1 MQYSRYL
8 TMTVLIC
15 LTFVTSQAHG
25 AEASKNA
32 DPLENYN
39 VIWESP
45 SKDHNGSMPIGN
57 GDIGMNVWVEPN
69 GDLVFYI
76 SKTDAWSENCRLL
89 KLGRVRVKLSPNPIV
104 VGGPFKQT
112 LRLRQGEILI
122 EAGAGEKAVTIRVWC
137 DANRPVIYV
146 EADGS
151 SPLEMRATLEVWR
164 KKERKLGSK
173 EIISAYGLHGGPLP
187 AVVHPDKVLGNQKD
201 RIVWYHRNEKSI
213 WENNLK
219 HQGMATWIDKAND
232 PLLHRTFGGCIR
244 GEGLVAEDA
253 TTLKSARPQKR
264 VVLSIYP
271 VSTQAATA
279 DAWLKQ
285 VDESIAQNS
294 PGGDLEKH
302 RAKHRAWWNGFW
314 NRSWIRATG
323 SANAEAVSRGYTLQ
337 RWISACAGRGVH
349 PIKFNGTIFNVDG
362 AGFDADYRAWG
373 GPYWWQNTRLPYWP
387 MLASGDFDMMKP
399 MFRMYEKMLP
409 LAEHRTKVWFGH
421 EGAFIGETVYFWGMY
436 NNANYGWKRPA
447 NLPVGELT
455 NRYIRREY
463 TASPELMAMMLDYYS
478 YTRDK
483 TFLQKTLLPMCDSLL
498 TFWDKHYKNE
508 KGLMKM
514 YPAQALETLQN
525 VQNPTPD
532 VAGLKWVLG
541 KLLDIPE
548 KQVDAKRRE
557 FWTRLSK
564 KVPPLPTMVEKNG
577 QKRILG
583 AAKVF
588 GRRGNSENPELY
600 AVFPFRLYGVGK
612 PDLDIGRLTFARR
625 AAKGNYGWRQDD
637 TQAALLGLTDTV
649 AGYVAGRAKR
659 KHGASRFPA
668 FWGPN
673 MDWNP
678 DQTHGGNL
686 LMALQAMLMQADRGK
701 ILLLP
706 AWPKKWDVK
715 FKLCAPGGTVVEG
728 IVRDGKVV
736 TLKVFP
742 EARKK
747 DVEVMA
753 SN

>member
-15 LTFVTSQAHG
+15 LTFVTSRAHG

-373 GPYWWQNTRLPYWP
+373 GPYWWQNTRLP
-387 MLASGDFDMMKP
+387 
-399 MFRMYEKMLP
+399 
-409 LAEHRTKVWFGH
+409 
-421 EGAFIGETVYFWGMY
+421 
-436 NNANYGWKRPA
+436 
-447 NLPVGELT
+447 
-455 NRYIRREY
+455 
-463 TASPELMAMMLDYYS
+463 
-478 YTRDK
+478 
-483 TFLQKTLLPMCDSLL
+483 
-498 TFWDKHYKNE
+498 
-508 KGLMKM
+508 
-514 YPAQALETLQN
+514 
-525 VQNPTPD
+525 
-532 VAGLKWVLG
+532 
-541 KLLDIPE
+541 
-548 KQVDAKRRE
+548 
-557 FWTRLSK
+557 
-564 KVPPLPTMVEKNG
+564 
-577 QKRILG
+577 
-583 AAKVF
+583 
-588 GRRGNSENPELY
+588 
-600 AVFPFRLYGVGK
+600 
-612 PDLDIGRLTFARR
+612 
-625 AAKGNYGWRQDD
+625 
-637 TQAALLGLTDTV
+637 
-649 AGYVAGRAKR
+649 
-659 KHGASRFPA
+659 
-668 FWGPN
+668 
-673 MDWNP
+673 
-678 DQTHGGNL
+678 
-686 LMALQAMLMQADRGK
+686 
-701 ILLLP
+701 
-706 AWPKKWDVK
+706 
-715 FKLCAPGGTVVEG
+715 
-728 IVRDGKVV
+728 
-736 TLKVFP
+736 
-742 EARKK
+742 
-747 DVEVMA
+747 
-753 SN
+753 